1 MKVIYPVSVQAFS
14 ICRTRV
20 KLALNFLSVI
30 LQCKKQLR
38 LIDYI

>member
-1 MKVIYPVSVQAFS
+1 MKVIYPVPVQAFP

-30 LQCKKQLR
+30 LQCKRQLR